1 MALTYM
7 LQLMDKFALA
17 YATLLGIIADT
28 VSGRTRILV
37 DDSLTLTTRTLLAAN
52 TLGPLRYS
60 TLAILSGPPQHPI

>member
-52 TLGPLRYS
+52 TLGLLRYF